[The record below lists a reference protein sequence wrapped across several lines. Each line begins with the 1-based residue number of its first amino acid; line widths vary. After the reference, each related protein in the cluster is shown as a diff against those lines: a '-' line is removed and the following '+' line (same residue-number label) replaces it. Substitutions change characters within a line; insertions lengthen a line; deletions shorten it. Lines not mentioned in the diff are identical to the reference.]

1 MNFFLVFCKNSKKF
15 DKYVKLNRIRSKC
28 VIDIKKMMEDEKV
41 GTGQSANIEYFK
53 VLVFKKMQMAA
64 KKRKDIYYIPNFD
77 NQVPLDK
84 LIRIREL
91 LVHHKF
97 NLLFFY
103 DEFKDEDIT
112 AAVMEQLG
120 EFDASQIIENY

>member
-1 MNFFLVFCKNSKKF
+1 MNFFLVFCKSSKKF

-28 VIDIKKMMEDEKV
+28 VIDIKKMMEEAPANGV
-41 GTGQSANIEYFK
+41 HSSNIEYFK
-53 VLVFKKMQMAA
+53 VLVFKKMQLAA

-77 NQVPLDK
+77 NPVPLDK
-84 LIRIREL
+84 LLRIREL

-103 DEFKDEDIT
+103 DEFKDEDIKD
-112 AAVMEQLG
+112 AIMEQLD
-120 EFDASQIIENY
+120 EFDASQILENY

>member
-1 MNFFLVFCKNSKKF
+1 MNFFLVFCKSGKKF

-28 VIDIKKMMEDEKV
+28 VIDIKKMMSEEDV
-41 GTGQSANIEYFK
+41 SLDRPATMEYFK
-53 VLVFKKMQMAA
+53 VLIFKKMQLAA

-77 NQVPLDK
+77 NVVPIEK
-84 LIRIREL
+84 LFRIKEL

-103 DEFKDEDIT
+103 DEFKDDELKD
-112 AAVMEQLG
+112 AVMNVLN
-120 EFDASQIIENY
+120 EFDGSQIIENY